1 MPLFLYKAVG
11 QDGEVVE
18 AQREAKD
25 EQTLVGSLQADGFVP
40 INVVLASSKP
50 LSRLTIKRSDQSVIS
65 SKEIGDFTKQL
76 ATLLNAGLP
85 LDRSLALLV
94 ELTDDGSQM
103 QIMISQLLDKV
114 RSGTPLS
121 EALDNQ
127 SGVFSKFYINMIRAG
142 EAGGQLEGVL
152 DRLSDYMERSKELR
166 GTVQTAL
173 IYPAILVTMAVLSL
187 MVLLTFVV
195 PQFQEMFESAGK
207 ELPLPTQI
215 VVGLSEFLQAYWWLI
230 IIAIFGA
237 VFYMKYQ
244 LSDPERRY
252 IWDQRFLDMPF
263 VGDLIRKLEIANFS
277 RTLGTLLG
285 NGVSLLSALTIVKET
300 LNNKILAE
308 KIAHAA
314 DNLKEGG
321 DMSGPLIKSAQF
333 PKMATQMIQLGEE
346 TGSLEEMLERVA
358 TTYDK
363 EIKITIERMLTMLEP
378 VLIVGL
384 GLLIAGIIISILM
397 AILSVNDLAF

>member
-40 INVVLASSKP
+40 INVALASSKP
-50 LSRLTIKRSDQSVIS
+50 LSRLTIKRSDRSVIS
-65 SKEIGDFTKQL
+65 SKDLGDFTKQL

-85 LDRSLALLV
+85 LDRSLSLLV
-94 ELTDDGSQM
+94 ELTDDGSQV

-173 IYPAILVTMAVLSL
+173 IYPAILVTMAGLSL
-187 MVLLTFVV
+187 LVLLTFVV

-215 VVGLSEFLQAYWWLI
+215 VVGVSEFLQAYWWLV
-230 IIAIFGA
+230 IAGILG
-237 VFYMKYQ
+237 VVVYMKYQ
-244 LSDPERRY
+244 LSDPDRRY
-252 IWDQRFLDMPF
+252 IWDKRFLAMPY

-314 DNLKEGG
+314 ENLKEGG
-321 DMSGPLIKSAQF
+321 DMSGPLIESGQF

-346 TGSLEEMLERVA
+346 TGSLDEMLERVA

-363 EIKITIERMLTMLEP
+363 EIKIAIERMLTMLEP